1 MRETNVKKFKTN
13 TLKHLKMTTTPN
25 RNDNSIIIFII
36 AIIIVVCLCSCSTRK
51 VNKSETKIETVS
63 ETTKVDTSKT
73 VTKVDSNTKIVD
85 SSTIN
90 EIEYIP
96 IDNTL
101 PFTVNGQTYKNVKIK
116 HSKKKNNIIVDKTN
130 KVSQIKNKYVSQG
143 SKDKTFKTVEV
154 KVTEKQSF
162 NFWLLLLLLI
172 PAYFYFRKYLR

>member
-1 MRETNVKKFKTN
+1 
-13 TLKHLKMTTTPN
+13 MTTSEN
-25 RNDNSIIIFII
+25 NNNDNSIIIFII
-36 AIIIVVCLCSCSTRK
+36 AIITIVCLCSCSTRK

-73 VTKVDSNTKIVD
+73 VTKVDSNTKIID
-85 SSTIN
+85 SSTSN

-116 HSKKKNNIIVDKTN
+116 HSKKKNNITIDKTK
-130 KVSQIKNKYVSQG
+130 KVSQIENKYVSQG
-143 SKDKTFKTVEV
+143 TKDKTSKTVEV

-162 NFWLLLLLLI
+162 NFWWLLLLLI
-172 PAYFYFRKYLR
+172 PAYFWIRKYFV

>member
-1 MRETNVKKFKTN
+1 
-13 TLKHLKMTTTPN
+13 MTTSEN
-25 RNDNSIIIFII
+25 NNNDNSIIIFII
-36 AIIIVVCLCSCSTRK
+36 AIILTVCLCSCSTRK

-85 SSTIN
+85 SSTSN

-101 PFTVNGQTYKNVKIK
+101 PFTVNGKEYKNVKIK
-116 HSKKKNNIIVDKTN
+116 HSKKKNNITIDKTK
-130 KVSQIKNKYVSQG
+130 KVSQIENKYVSQG
-143 SKDKTFKTVEV
+143 TKDKTSKTVEV

-162 NFWLLLLLLI
+162 NFWWLLLLLI
-172 PAYFYFRKYLR
+172 PAYFGIRKYFV

>member
-1 MRETNVKKFKTN
+1 
-13 TLKHLKMTTTPN
+13 MTTSEN
-25 RNDNSIIIFII
+25 NNNDNSIIIFII
-36 AIIIVVCLCSCSTRK
+36 AIILTVCLCSCSTRK

-85 SSTIN
+85 SSTSN

-101 PFTVNGQTYKNVKIK
+101 PFTVNGKEYKNVKIK
-116 HSKKKNNIIVDKTN
+116 HSKKKNNITIDKTK
-130 KVSQIKNKYVSQG
+130 KVSQIENKYVSQG
-143 SKDKTFKTVEV
+143 SKDKTSKTVEV

-162 NFWLLLLLLI
+162 NFWWLLLLLI
-172 PAYFYFRKYLR
+172 PAYFWIRKYFV

>member
-1 MRETNVKKFKTN
+1 
-13 TLKHLKMTTTPN
+13 MTTTPN

-36 AIIIVVCLCSCSTRK
+36 AIILTVCLCSCSTRK

-101 PFTVNGQTYKNVKIK
+101 PFTVNGQTFKNVKIK
-116 HSKKKNNIIVDKTN
+116 HSKKKNNISIDKTK
-130 KVSQIKNKYVSQG
+130 KVSQIEQKYVSQG
-143 SKDKTFKTVEV
+143 SKNKTSKVVEV
-154 KVTEKQSF
+154 KVSERQSF
-162 NFWLLLLLLI
+162 NFWWLLLLLI
-172 PAYFYFRKYLR
+172 PVYFWIRKYFV

>member
-1 MRETNVKKFKTN
+1 
-13 TLKHLKMTTTPN
+13 MTTSEN
-25 RNDNSIIIFII
+25 NNNDNSIIIFII
-36 AIIIVVCLCSCSTRK
+36 AIILTVCLCSCSTRK

-85 SSTIN
+85 SSTSN

-101 PFTVNGQTYKNVKIK
+101 PFTVNGKEYKNVKIK
-116 HSKKKNNIIVDKTN
+116 HSKKKNNITIDKTK
-130 KVSQIKNKYVSQG
+130 KVSQIENKYVSQG
-143 SKDKTFKTVEV
+143 TKDKTSKTVEV

-162 NFWLLLLLLI
+162 NFWWLLLLLI
-172 PAYFYFRKYLR
+172 PAYFWIRKYFV